1 MELFF
6 HQLFSG
12 LATGGIYASVAL
24 ALVTVYRATHHINF
38 AQGEMATLS
47 TYGAL
52 TLIHAG
58 MPYWWAFVLTV
69 VGSFGTGIAVERLI
83 IRRMEKA
90 PPIASI
96 IVMLGLLVLI
106 NSLVILAYGGGVT
119 TFPSPFPDRAPMG
132 IHLFSFHQ
140 LGSTAVMLAMLA
152 IVYAFFRFTRLG
164 LAMRASAENAV
175 SSRLSGIPV
184 GSMLALGWGLA
195 AAIGAIAGMM
205 IAPIVFLDP
214 NTMGNILL
222 YGFAAAV
229 LGGIENPWGAAVGG
243 FLIGVFENLLG
254 TYVIGTDLRLT
265 VALLAIVATLLVRPA
280 GLFGRTFVTRV

>member
-1 MELFF
+1 MELFL
-6 HQLFSG
+6 HQVFSG
-12 LATGGIYASVAL
+12 LATGGIYASIAL
-24 ALVTVYRATHHINF
+24 ALVVIYRATHHINF

-52 TLIHAG
+52 TLINAG
-58 MPYWWAFVLTV
+58 VPYWWAFAITIVASFA
-69 VGSFGTGIAVERLI
+69 VGVGIERLV

-90 PPIASI
+90 PAMASI

-106 NSLVILAYGGGVT
+106 NSIVILAYGGSVT
-119 TFPSPFPDRAPMG
+119 TFPSPFPQKAPFG
-132 IHLFSFHQ
+132 TYLFSYHQ
-140 LGSTAVMLAMLA
+140 LGSTAVMLLMLA
-152 IVYAFFRFTRLG
+152 LVYAFFRFTRVG

-175 SSRLSGIPV
+175 SSRLSGVPV

-205 IAPIVFLDP
+205 IAPLVFLDP
-214 NTMGNILL
+214 ATMGNILL

-229 LGGIENPWGAAVGG
+229 LGGIENPWGAAAGG

-254 TYVIGTDLRLT
+254 AYVIGTDLKLT
-265 VALLAIVATLLVRPA
+265 VALVAIVAMLLLRPA